1 MLVGVGQASERLEDD
16 DYRGLSPVDL
26 AVAAVEVAL
35 ADAGLTADAV
45 DTVAA
50 TRQFETSTPGAPAP
64 RSRG

>member
-1 MLVGVGQASERLEDD
+1 
-16 DYRGLSPVDL
+16 PVDL